1 MDEKIGLNTLY
12 TLVNQTKEKN
22 DDDYHSNEEDGEMQ
36 WTHDA
41 STKQIINIGQQQ
53 KLQFMNP

>member
-22 DDDYHSNEEDGEMQ
+22 DDDYHSNEEDGEM
-36 WTHDA
+36 
-41 STKQIINIGQQQ
+41 
-53 KLQFMNP
+53 

>member
-41 STKQIINIGQQQ
+41 STK
-53 KLQFMNP
+53 